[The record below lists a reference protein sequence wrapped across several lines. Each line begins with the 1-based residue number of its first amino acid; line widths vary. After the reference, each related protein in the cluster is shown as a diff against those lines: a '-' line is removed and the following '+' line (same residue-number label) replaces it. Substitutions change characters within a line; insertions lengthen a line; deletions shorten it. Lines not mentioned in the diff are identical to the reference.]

1 MAVPNTVMRP
11 APERAEVLSKAVVRA
26 AEHLELT
33 NKELGEIVGLSQ
45 ATVSRLRNGGYKL
58 EEGSKPFECAQIFA
72 RLFRGL
78 DAITGSDDTSSR
90 IWLRNDNT
98 ALQGKPIEM
107 IRTIR
112 GLVDVVNYVDS
123 RRAVI

>member
-1 MAVPNTVMRP
+1 MAVPNTSMKP
-11 APERAEVLSKAVVRA
+11 APERAAVLGTAVVRA

-58 EEGSKPFECAQIFA
+58 EEGSKSFECAQIFA

-90 IWLRNDNT
+90 FWLRNENT
-98 ALQGKPIEM
+98 ALQGKPIEL

>member
-1 MAVPNTVMRP
+1 MVVPDAWMKT
-11 APERAEVLSKAVVRA
+11 APGRANVLSKATVRA
-26 AEHLELT
+26 AEHLDLT
-33 NKELGEIVGLSQ
+33 NRELAEIVGLSQ

-58 EEGSKPFECAQIFA
+58 EEGTKAFECAQIFA

-78 DAITGSDDTSSR
+78 DALTGSDDTASR
-90 IWLRNDNT
+90 YWLRNENT
-98 ALQGKPIEM
+98 ALQGKPIEL

-112 GLVDVVNYVDS
+112 GLIDVVNYVDS